1 MTIPKT
7 AIDIINKLEAASY
20 EAYFVGGCVRDM
32 LMGIEPKDFDI
43 TTNAT
48 PEQIKGAFRRT
59 VDTGIKH
66 GTVTVLAGDESYE
79 VTTYRL
85 DGEYLNFRHP
95 EQVIYTNELKED
107 LKRRDFTV
115 NAIAYH
121 PQRGYI
127 DFFGG
132 KDDIEAKIIRGVGDA
147 AERFTEDALR
157 MLRAVRFACQLD
169 FDIEKGTFSA
179 LVEKAE
185 LISHVSMER
194 IRDEIIKAFTSEY
207 VEKAEYFM
215 ECEILDYALPFMRDY
230 LRAHLEGFLKCL
242 GELPKDAKDTTNVLS
257 ILFKDMSGE
266 DITKNLRLLKM
277 DNATM
282 RDVLFISQN
291 MYEEIKLD
299 EYNVKKMISQI
310 GMDNYFALLECKAA
324 CGEDVESLKSI
335 GEQVTKR
342 AEPIFLKDLSINGN
356 VIMEKFGVQ
365 GVKVGEILGAL
376 HDEVL
381 REPQRNSEAKLLEIV
396 GRIVENSHT
405 RHP

>member
-7 AIDIINKLEAASY
+7 AIDIINKLETASY

-32 LMGIEPKDFDI
+32 LMGICPKDFDI

-48 PEQIKGAFRRT
+48 PEQIKGVFRRT

-66 GTVTVLAGDESYE
+66 GTVTVLVGDEAYE

-95 EQVIYTNELKED
+95 EQVVYTDELKED

-132 KDDIEAKIIRGVGDA
+132 KEDIEAKIIRGVGDA

-157 MLRAVRFACQLD
+157 MLRAIRFACQLG
-169 FDIEKGTFSA
+169 FDIEENTFLA

-185 LISHVSMER
+185 LIEHVSMER
-194 IRDEIIKAFTSEY
+194 IRDEIVKAFTSEH

-215 ECEILDYALPFMRDY
+215 RCDILDYALPFMSDY
-230 LRAHLEGFLKCL
+230 LRTHLDVFLQYL
-242 GELPKDAKDTTNVLS
+242 GNLPKDARNATNVLS
-257 ILFKDMSGE
+257 LLLKDMSGE
-266 DITKNLRLLKM
+266 DATKNLRLLKM

-291 MYEEIKLD
+291 ISSQIEPQGYD
-299 EYNVKKMISQI
+299 VKKMMAQI
-310 GMDNYFALLECKAA
+310 GIDNYFAWLMCKAA
-324 CGEDVESLKSI
+324 CGEDVKLLKSV
-335 GEQVTKR
+335 GEKAIER
-342 AEPIFLKDLSINGN
+342 GEAIFIKDLCINGN

-365 GVKVGEILGAL
+365 GVRIGEILGVL

-381 REPQRNSEAKLLEIV
+381 REPDRNKEEELLRIAGEITK
-396 GRIVENSHT
+396 NL
-405 RHP
+405 